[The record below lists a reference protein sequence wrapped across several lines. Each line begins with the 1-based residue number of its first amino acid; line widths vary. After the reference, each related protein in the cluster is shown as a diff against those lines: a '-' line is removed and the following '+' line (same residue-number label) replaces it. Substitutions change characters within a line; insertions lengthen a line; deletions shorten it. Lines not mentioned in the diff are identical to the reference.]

1 MMFSMQRENSLLTVL
16 LLIWIHEIALW
27 VNQSKHKQGH
37 GKEFYS
43 GWSRYEVIYDLC
55 KPRQ

>member
-1 MMFSMQRENSLLTVL
+1 MKQRFGNYQFDKY
-16 LLIWIHEIALW
+16 
-27 VNQSKHKQGH
+27 QSKYKQGQ